1 MIVVDLAWG
10 WGQEGEGGDGLSRH
24 FRGAVQNLHSLRRQ
38 PKVKTSNFDI
48 GQTEDISFLY
58 HPRL

>member
-10 WGQEGEGGDGLSRH
+10 WGQEGEGGEGLSRH
-24 FRGAVQNLHSLRRQ
+24 FRGAVQNLHS
-38 PKVKTSNFDI
+38 KVKTSNFDI